1 MRRTLVAVVIVAIA
15 GVAGALAF
23 GALANERE
31 FDRLIADGDAAVVA
45 ERPFPAIEA
54 YSGAIALKRAAA

>member
-1 MRRTLVAVVIVAIA
+1 MLTISHVRRTLVAIVIVAIA

-31 FDRLIADGDAAVVA
+31 FDRLIAEGDVAVA
-45 ERPFPAIEA
+45 GGPSLPGDR
-54 YSGAIALKRAAA
+54 GL